1 MLSVPGIYKNGAI
14 ILLEPIPNVQFAS
27 VIVTVLDEHVT
38 ANGRTEETV
47 LNGSWLGNLQAT
59 ARIVGDIVEP
69 MADNL
74 ACWHV
79 LQE

>member
-14 ILLEPIPNVQFAS
+14 TLLEPIPYVQSAS
-27 VIVTVLDEHVT
+27 VIVTVLDEHLVADGT
-38 ANGRTEETV
+38 AAKTT

-59 ARIVGDIVEP
+59 AWILGEIVEP
-69 MADNL
+69 IADDL
-74 ACWHV
+74 ADWQV